1 MTLASTACHA
11 TASAL
16 AACGVNVGLTAFPG
30 HYLTAQAN
38 WASVSPL
45 IRHGQRVHSK
55 VNVTS
60 GGGTP
65 LAESLW
71 WTMQTMLPLPE
82 SRKLILII
90 TDGDPDSGVQAEE
103 ALVGAARA
111 GFEVYGIGI
120 ISTAILSLLPGN
132 SLVISSMGELAPAL
146 FTLLQKAMLRCA

>member
-1 MTLASTACHA
+1 
-11 TASAL
+11 
-16 AACGVNVGLTAFPG
+16 
-30 HYLTAQAN
+30 
-38 WASVSPL
+38 
-45 IRHGQRVHSK
+45 
-55 VNVTS
+55 
-60 GGGTP
+60 
-65 LAESLW
+65 
-71 WTMQTMLPLPE
+71 MLPLPE

-132 SLVISSMGELAPAL
+132 SLVISSMGELAPAM